1 MKSLDVEKE
10 RRTDRNFSDVTIFYY
25 EGHKTRK
32 QNNIANLILKS
43 VQTDKTLSNMLKGCM
58 L

>member
-25 EGHKTRK
+25 EGCKTRK
-32 QNNIANLILKS
+32 QNNVAKLILKS
-43 VQTDKTLSNMLKGCM
+43 VQTDKTLSNMLKQCM
-58 L
+58 

>member
-25 EGHKTRK
+25 EGRKTRK
-32 QNNIANLILKS
+32 QNNVAKLILKS
-43 VQTDKTLSNMLKGCM
+43 VQTDKTLSNMLKQCM
-58 L
+58 